1 MVSGRELWDFSSF
14 KKMCQFSIR
23 VGRQVLETKK
33 ISRESI
39 QSLGLEDR
47 GFPDF
52 GVGDRI
58 EVFQIVKEGDKE
70 REQKFE
76 GDVIAFRNNGI
87 STTFTV
93 RKIASKG
100 VGVERIFPYYSPII
114 AKIAK
119 LKTGVVRRAKL
130 YYLRDRIGKGLKIKG
145 H

>member
-1 MVSGRELWDFSSF
+1 MRLNEKLE
-14 KKMCQFSIR
+14 
-23 VGRQVLETKK
+23 RQVLEPKK

-39 QSLGLEDR
+39 KSIGLEDR

-52 GVGDRI
+52 KVGDRI

-76 GDVIAFRNNGI
+76 GDVISFKKSGI

-93 RKIASKG
+93 RKLASKG
-100 VGVERIFPYYSPII
+100 IGVERIFPYYSPVIT
-114 AKIAK
+114 KIAK
-119 LKTGVVRRAKL
+119 LKTGIVRRAKL
-130 YYLRDRIGKGLKIKG
+130 YYLRDRIGKGVKIKG